1 MPRPGRAEYGEQAAV
16 ATLLNPP
23 HPAPAP
29 PGPVICCA
37 HLLRIDTSIVHCQ
50 HPRYETQMIRAN
62 FNIHRHMRDL
72 TWISFRNEK
81 KVAFGLRGQQ

>member
-1 MPRPGRAEYGEQAAV
+1 MIVRCAAAGRAEYGEQAA
-16 ATLLNPP
+16 AQPP
-23 HPAPAP
+23 LTPW
-29 PGPVICCA
+29 PG
-37 HLLRIDTSIVHCQ
+37 HMLLRVDTAIVHCQ